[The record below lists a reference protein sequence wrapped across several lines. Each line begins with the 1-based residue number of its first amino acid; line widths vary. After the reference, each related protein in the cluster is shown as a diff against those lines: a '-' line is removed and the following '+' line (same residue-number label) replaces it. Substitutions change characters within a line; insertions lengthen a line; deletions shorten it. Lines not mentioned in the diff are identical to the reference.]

1 MTMEHNNRHIPFE
14 EIINFRDLGGYQT
27 REGRAVAWRKVF
39 RSGELEYMTEK
50 DAAYLQREIGLKT
63 IIDLRSTAI
72 VSEIKV
78 EGPFSE
84 LDIQRH
90 NIAFVPE
97 SDRDKVRD
105 FFQNWTSWSDYYVFQ
120 LKETGIG
127 DRIVKALSII
137 ADPANHPVL
146 FHCTAGKDRTG
157 VLAGMI
163 LNILGVPDRDI
174 IGDYALTAENI
185 HALAE
190 RQENHDPGGTPSM
203 KARYPFIYDSPP
215 QAMEFLLNTLRG
227 DFGSVRGYL
236 EAQGAGTS
244 LFERLENTL
253 LA

>member
-1 MTMEHNNRHIPFE
+1 MTMKPNNRHIPFE

-27 REGRAVAWRKVF
+27 RDGRTVAWRKVF

-50 DAAYLQREIGLKT
+50 DAEHFQQEIGLKT

-72 VSEIKV
+72 VREIKV

-84 LDIQRH
+84 LGIKRH
-90 NIAFVPE
+90 NIAFIPE
-97 SDRDKVRD
+97 SDRNKVRN

-127 DRIVKALSII
+127 ERIVEALRIV
-137 ADPANHPVL
+137 ADPANHPIL

-163 LNILGVPDRDI
+163 LSILGVPDRDI
-174 IGDYALTAENI
+174 IEDYALTAETI

-190 RQENHDPGGTPSM
+190 RQESHTLEGTPSM
-203 KARYPFIYDSPP
+203 RARYPFIYDSPP
-215 QAMEFLLNTLRG
+215 EAMEFLINTLRR

-236 EAQGAGTS
+236 EAQDAGVP

>member
-1 MTMEHNNRHIPFE
+1 MTMEPNNRHIPFE

-27 REGRAVAWRKVF
+27 RDGRAVAWRKVF

-50 DAAYLQREIGLKT
+50 DADHLQQEIGLRT

-72 VSEIKV
+72 VREIKV
-78 EGPFSE
+78 KGPFSE
-84 LDIQRH
+84 LGIQRH
-90 NIAFVPE
+90 NIAFIPE
-97 SDRDKVRD
+97 SDRNKVRG

-127 DRIVKALSII
+127 ERIARALRII
-137 ADPANHPVL
+137 AEPDNQPVL

-163 LNILGVPDRDI
+163 LSILGVPDRVI
-174 IGDYALTAENI
+174 IEDYALTAETI

-190 RQENHDPGGTPSM
+190 RQENHTLEGTLPPR
-203 KARYPFIYDSPP
+203 ARYPFIYDSPP
-215 QAMEFLLNTLRG
+215 EAMEFLLTTLRR

-236 EAQGAGTS
+236 EAQGAGAP